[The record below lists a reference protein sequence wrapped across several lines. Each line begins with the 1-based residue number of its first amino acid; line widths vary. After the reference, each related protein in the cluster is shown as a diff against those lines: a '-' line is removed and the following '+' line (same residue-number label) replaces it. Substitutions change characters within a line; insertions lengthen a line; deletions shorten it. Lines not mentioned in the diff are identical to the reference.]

1 MDLFTA
7 PEYNFN
13 RGTHRTQIAIGSTLY
28 PTNPIRSCA
37 EQYSQLVKAVGG
49 LQEAVGLSIGANYRS
64 TCHIAAIDLEKV
76 SGATPAGGKAA
87 FTGISTKNSGEIRI
101 VYEDVTA
108 DADVRDATP
117 AADKFNYYPSH
128 MYICLYYGTTL
139 VLKRSGVLFAD

>member
-1 MDLFTA
+1 MDLYTA
-7 PEYNFN
+7 PTYNFN
-13 RGTHRTQIAIGSTLY
+13 RDTYRMQIAIGSTLC

-108 DADVRDATP
+108 DADMAPEVVANM
-117 AADKFNYYPSH
+117 FNYYPSQ
-128 MYICLYYGTTL
+128 MYICLYYDTTL

>member
-1 MDLFTA
+1 M
-7 PEYNFN
+7 
-13 RGTHRTQIAIGSTLY
+13 
-28 PTNPIRSCA
+28 
-37 EQYSQLVKAVGG
+37 AVGA

-64 TCHIAAIDLEKV
+64 TCRIAAIDREKV

-87 FTGISTKNSGEIRI
+87 FTSISTKNSSEIRI

-117 AADKFNYYPSH
+117 AANRFNYYPSQ
-128 MYICLYYGTTL
+128 MYICLYCDTTL

>member
-1 MDLFTA
+1 MDLYTA
-7 PEYNFN
+7 PTYSFD
-13 RGTHRTQIAIGSTLY
+13 RDTYRMQIAIGSTLY

-49 LQEAVGLSIGANYRS
+49 LQEVVGLSIGANYRS

-101 VYEDVTA
+101 VYEDVSA
-108 DADVRDATP
+108 HVVASGDAAEQ
-117 AADKFNYYPSH
+117 FNYYPSQ
-128 MYICLYYGTTL
+128 MYICLYYDTTL

>member
-1 MDLFTA
+1 MDLHAA
-7 PEYNFN
+7 PECFFEHDTYRMQF
-13 RGTHRTQIAIGSTLY
+13 AIGSTLY

-37 EQYSQLVKAVGG
+37 EQDSQLVKALGG

-76 SGATPAGGKAA
+76 SGAKPAGGKAA
-87 FTGISTKNSGEIRI
+87 FAGISTKNSGEIRI

-117 AADKFNYYPSH
+117 AADQFNYYPSQ
-128 MYICLYYGTTL
+128 ISVFATT
-139 VLKRSGVLFAD
+139 RPWC